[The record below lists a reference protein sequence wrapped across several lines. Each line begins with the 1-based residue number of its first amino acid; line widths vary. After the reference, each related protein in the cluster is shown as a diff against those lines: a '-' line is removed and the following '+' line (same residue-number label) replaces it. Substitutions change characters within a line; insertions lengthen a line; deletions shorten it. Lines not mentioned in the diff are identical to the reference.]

1 MGFIRMK
8 TSVYAL
14 FGLDSKSSPHEILKE
29 CRAKCD
35 QWTLETVTLRLKE
48 TMSVEQAVVQAKR
61 VYDVGETY
69 LKSSAS
75 MLLDPSARQCY
86 DAWLDVVEQPT
97 PEKKA
102 LTKARFL
109 WFNQQDNVVQFSEAM
124 LPCLG
129 DKVVSV
135 RTNKKRKRMCI
146 EPICRECRCEFDLKQ
161 DYLVLHCHCTTR
173 VGHVECLT
181 NFNTRNGH
189 KCPVCRQQLL
199 MRHQVSKYLFW
210 NVKEKFKFVV

>member
-1 MGFIRMK
+1 MN

-14 FGLDSKSSPHEILKE
+14 FGLDSKSSPHDILKQ
-29 CRAKCD
+29 CRDKCD
-35 QWTLETVTLRLKE
+35 QWTLETVTHRLKE
-48 TMSVEQAVVQAKR
+48 TMAVEQAVVNAKS
-61 VYDVGETY
+61 VYDAGDTY

-86 DAWLDVVEQPT
+86 DAWLDVVDNPT

-109 WFNQQDNVVQFSEAM
+109 WFNQQDNIVKFSEAM
-124 LPCLG
+124 LSCLG
-129 DKVVSV
+129 DKVVSIKPQ
-135 RTNKKRKRMCI
+135 RKRKRMCTQ
-146 EPICRECRCEFDLKQ
+146 PICRECRCGFDFQEK
-161 DYLVLHCHCTTR
+161 YLVLHCHCTTR

-181 NFNTRNGH
+181 NFDTRNGH
-189 KCPVCRQQLL
+189 KCPVCRKQLL